1 MKNYIVQLKQLE
13 KKSNYDLIN
22 RIIIFMMIPH
32 TIWLWAIIS
41 ADNFITP
48 IEGFFVI
55 IWVFWGTSLCFMLSE
70 NIESVKQ
77 LRIQIK
83 SVKKFLL
90 ETNQE
95 ITNKNINILLNKF
108 FEQKE
113 EKDWNKIEDMLY
125 DVIPSSRKPVAKI
138 SELLENSK

>member
-13 KKSNYDLIN
+13 EKSKYNLIN
-22 RIIIFMMIPH
+22 KIIILMLIPH

-41 ADNFITP
+41 ADNFATP
-48 IEGFFVI
+48 IEGFFTI
-55 IWVFWGTSLCFMLSE
+55 IWGFLAPSLLFILSKDIGNLE
-70 NIESVKQ
+70 Q
-77 LRIQIK
+77 LRFQIE

-95 ITNKNINILLNKF
+95 ITNKNINILLNNF

-138 SELLENSK
+138 SELFENSN

>member
-1 MKNYIVQLKQLE
+1 MKNYIAQLKQLE
-13 KKSNYDLIN
+13 KKSKYDLIN
-22 RIIIFMMIPH
+22 KIIICMMIPH
-32 TIWLWAIIS
+32 TIWLWIIIS

-48 IEGFFVI
+48 IEGFLII
-55 IWVFWGTSLCFMLSE
+55 IWAFLGTFLTFILSE
-70 NIESVKQ
+70 NFGNLEELKF
-77 LRIQIK
+77 QIK

-90 ETNQE
+90 ETNQK

-125 DVIPSSRKPVAKI
+125 DVVPSSRKPVAKI
-138 SELLENSK
+138 SELFENSN

>member
-13 KKSNYDLIN
+13 EKSKYDLIKK
-22 RIIIFMMIPH
+22 IIVFMMIPH
-32 TIWLWAIIS
+32 TIWLWAIVS
-41 ADNFITP
+41 ADNFATP

-55 IWVFWGTSLCFMLSE
+55 IWGFLGPSLLFILSKDIGNLE
-70 NIESVKQ
+70 Q
-77 LRIQIK
+77 LRFQIE

-113 EKDWNKIEDMLY
+113 EKKWNKIEDMLY

-138 SELLENSK
+138 SELFENSN

>member
-1 MKNYIVQLKQLE
+1 MKNYIVQLKQMEE
-13 KKSNYDLIN
+13 KSKYDLIN
-22 RIIIFMMIPH
+22 KIIIFMMIPH

-41 ADNFITP
+41 TDNFITP

-55 IWVFWGTSLCFMLSE
+55 IWAFLGTFLTSILSKNFGNLE
-70 NIESVKQ
+70 ELKF
-77 LRIQIK
+77 QIK
-83 SVKKFLL
+83 SVKNFLL

-125 DVIPSSRKPVAKI
+125 DVVPSSRKPITEI
-138 SELLENSK
+138 SELLENSN

>member
-1 MKNYIVQLKQLE
+1 MKNYIVQLKQMKE
-13 KKSNYDLIN
+13 KSKYDLIKKFCV
-22 RIIIFMMIPH
+22 IMMLLN
-32 TIWLWAIIS
+32 TIWLWIIVS
-41 ADNFITP
+41 ADNSITLT
-48 IEGFFVI
+48 EFFCVI
-55 IWVFWGTSLCFMLSE
+55 AWVLMGVFLCFILGK
-70 NIESVKQ
+70 NIENLEKLSSQVE
-77 LRIQIK
+77 

-108 FEQKE
+108 FEQRE

-138 SELLENSK
+138 SELFENSN

>member
-13 KKSNYDLIN
+13 EKSKYDLIKKFCA
-22 RIIIFMMIPH
+22 IMMLLN
-32 TIWLWAIIS
+32 TIWLWIIVS
-41 ADNFITP
+41 ADNSITLT
-48 IEGFFVI
+48 EFFCVI
-55 IWVFWGTSLCFMLSE
+55 TWVLMGVFLCFILSE
-70 NIESVKQ
+70 NIENLEKLSSQVE
-77 LRIQIK
+77 

-108 FEQKE
+108 FGQKE

-125 DVIPSSRKPVAKI
+125 DVIPSSRKPITEI
-138 SELLENSK
+138 SELLENSN

>member
-48 IEGFFVI
+48 IEVFCVI
-55 IWVFWGTSLCFMLSE
+55 IWAFLGTFLTSILSE
-70 NIESVKQ
+70 NFGNLEELKF
-77 LRIQIK
+77 QIK
-83 SVKKFLL
+83 SVKNFLL

-125 DVIPSSRKPVAKI
+125 DVVPSSRKPVAKI
-138 SELLENSK
+138 SELFENSN

>member
-1 MKNYIVQLKQLE
+1 M
-13 KKSNYDLIN
+13 
-22 RIIIFMMIPH
+22 
-32 TIWLWAIIS
+32 
-41 ADNFITP
+41 
-48 IEGFFVI
+48 G
-55 IWVFWGTSLCFMLSE
+55 VFLCFILSE
-70 NIESVKQ
+70 NIENLEKLSSQVE
-77 LRIQIK
+77 

-125 DVIPSSRKPVAKI
+125 DVIPSSRKPINKI
-138 SELLENSK
+138 SELLENSN

>member
-13 KKSNYDLIN
+13 EKSKYDLIKKFCA
-22 RIIIFMMIPH
+22 IMMLLN
-32 TIWLWAIIS
+32 TIWLWIIVS
-41 ADNFITP
+41 ADNFITLT
-48 IEGFFVI
+48 EFFCVI
-55 IWVFWGTSLCFMLSE
+55 VWVLMGVFLCFILSE
-70 NIESVKQ
+70 NIENLEKLSSQVE
-77 LRIQIK
+77 

-113 EKDWNKIEDMLY
+113 EKNWNKIEDMLY
-125 DVIPSSRKPVAKI
+125 DVIPSSRKPITEI
-138 SELLENSK
+138 SELLENSN

>member
-13 KKSNYDLIN
+13 EKSKYNLIN
-22 RIIIFMMIPH
+22 KIIILMLIPH

-41 ADNFITP
+41 ADNFATP

-55 IWVFWGTSLCFMLSE
+55 IWGFLAPSLLFILSKDIGNLE
-70 NIESVKQ
+70 Q
-77 LRIQIK
+77 LRFQIE

-95 ITNKNINILLNKF
+95 ITNKNINILLNNF

-138 SELLENSK
+138 SELFENSN

>member
-13 KKSNYDLIN
+13 EKSKYNLIN
-22 RIIIFMMIPH
+22 KIIILMLIPH
-32 TIWLWAIIS
+32 TIWLRAIIS
-41 ADNFITP
+41 ADNFATP
-48 IEGFFVI
+48 IEGFLII
-55 IWVFWGTSLCFMLSE
+55 IWAFLGTFLTFILSE
-70 NIESVKQ
+70 NFGNLEELKF
-77 LRIQIK
+77 QIK

-95 ITNKNINILLNKF
+95 LTNKNINILLNKF

-125 DVIPSSRKPVAKI
+125 DVVPSSRKPITEI
-138 SELLENSK
+138 SELLENSN

>member
-13 KKSNYDLIN
+13 EKSKYNLIN
-22 RIIIFMMIPH
+22 KIIILMLIPH

-41 ADNFITP
+41 ADNFATP
-48 IEGFFVI
+48 IEGFFTI
-55 IWVFWGTSLCFMLSE
+55 IWVFLAPSLLFILSKDIGNLE
-70 NIESVKQ
+70 Q
-77 LRIQIK
+77 LRFQIE

-95 ITNKNINILLNKF
+95 ITNKNINILLNNF

-138 SELLENSK
+138 SELFENSN

>member
-32 TIWLWAIIS
+32 TIWLWSIIS

-48 IEGFFVI
+48 IKVFCVI
-55 IWVFWGTSLCFMLSE
+55 IWAFLAPFLLSILSE
-70 NIESVKQ
+70 DIENLEELKF
-77 LRIQIK
+77 QIK
-83 SVKKFLL
+83 SVKNFLL

-125 DVIPSSRKPVAKI
+125 DVVPSSRKPVAKI
-138 SELLENSK
+138 SELFENSN

>member
-1 MKNYIVQLKQLE
+1 MKNYIVQLKQME
-13 KKSNYDLIN
+13 GKSKYDLIN

-41 ADNFITP
+41 ADNFITL

-55 IWVFWGTSLCFMLSE
+55 IWVFLGSSLCFILSE
-70 NIESVKQ
+70 NIENLEQ
-77 LRIQIK
+77 LRFQIK
-83 SVKKFLL
+83 SVKNFLL

-95 ITNKNINILLNKF
+95 ITNKNINILLNNF

-125 DVIPSSRKPVAKI
+125 DVVPSSRKPITEI
-138 SELLENSK
+138 SELLKNSN

>member
-13 KKSNYDLIN
+13 KKSKYDLIKKFCA
-22 RIIIFMMIPH
+22 IMMLLN
-32 TIWLWAIIS
+32 TIWLWIIVS

-48 IEGFFVI
+48 IEGFSVI
-55 IWVFWGTSLCFMLSE
+55 IWAFLEIYLFFILRK
-70 NIESVKQ
+70 NIENLEE
-77 LRIQIK
+77 LRLQIK
-83 SVKKFLL
+83 SVKNFLL

-95 ITNKNINILLNKF
+95 ITNRNINILLNKF

-125 DVIPSSRKPVAKI
+125 DVIPSSRKPINEI
-138 SELLENSK
+138 SELLENSN